1 MTDTEKL
8 LVILGSLLS
17 LGSLVVGTLIAW
29 GIQKSIG
36 ALFSTVVEVK
46 LLRAELV
53 DIKMNHSKIP
63 KLEKDLNE
71 LHSKIREFTRESRDS

>member
-29 GIQKSIG
+29 GIQKGIG
-36 ALFSTVVEVK
+36 ALFNTVVEVK
-46 LLRAELV
+46 LLRSELV
-53 DIKMNHSKIP
+53 DIKAASAKIP
-63 KLEKDLNE
+63 KLEKDVNE
-71 LHSKIREFTRESRDS
+71 MHSKMRELSRESRDS

>member
-8 LVILGSLLS
+8 LVIVGSLLS

-29 GIQKSIG
+29 GIQKGIG
-36 ALFSTVVEVK
+36 ALFNTVVEVK

-53 DIKMNHSKIP
+53 EIKAHNAEIP
-63 KLEKDLNE
+63 QIKKDLDE
-71 LHSKIREFTRESRDS
+71 LHSKIREFSRDSRDS

>member
-46 LLRAELV
+46 LLRAELSE
-53 DIKMNHSKIP
+53 IKVNNASIP
-63 KLEKDLNE
+63 KIKQDLNE
-71 LHSKIREFTRESRDS
+71 LHSRVKDLRGSRDS

>member
-46 LLRAELV
+46 LLREQIADLKTN
-53 DIKMNHSKIP
+53 IYKIP
-63 KLEKDLNE
+63 KLEKDLSE
-71 LHSKIREFTRESRDS
+71 LHSKLRNTHREDL